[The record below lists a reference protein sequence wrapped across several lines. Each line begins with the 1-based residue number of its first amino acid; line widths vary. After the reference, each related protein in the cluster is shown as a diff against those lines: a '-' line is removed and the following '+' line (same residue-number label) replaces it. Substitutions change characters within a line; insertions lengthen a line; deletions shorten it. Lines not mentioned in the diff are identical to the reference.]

1 MITLND
7 TYRQTKIVTN
17 TETST
22 YQTVLTIDSSVSQSA
37 IAGTYNCTVNN
48 IRGESSMVVV
58 ISSNGGLFVRAET
71 LY

>member
-7 TYRQTKIVTN
+7 TYRQTQIVTN

-22 YQTVLTIDSSVSQSA
+22 YQTVLTIDSSASQSD
-37 IAGTYNCTVNN
+37 IGGTYNCTVNN

-58 ISSNGGLFVRAET
+58 VSSNGELICAVC
-71 LY
+71 